1 MSTLSNNRGNATQL
15 GLWCVNANNDPS
27 NANANNWGARQSPQA
42 RKPSRDRLMSL
53 NQPPV
58 QSASG
63 LAATADTFR
72 PSGCAGQSPLIR
84 RSRVAPS
91 RDDGRKGAMRK
102 RRNAAAIVAAEGR
115 LAA

>member
-1 MSTLSNNRGNATQL
+1 MSTLSNNRGNASQL
-15 GLWCVNANNDPS
+15 GLWYVNANNAPS
-27 NANANNWGARQSPQA
+27 DADANNWGARQSPQT
-42 RKPSRDRLMSL
+42 RNPSRDRLMSL

-63 LAATADTFR
+63 LAATAEVR
-72 PSGCAGQSPLIR
+72 RRGCAGQSPLIR

-91 RDDGRKGAMRK
+91 RDCGRKDAMRK
-102 RRNAAAIVAAEGR
+102 RRRGTAEGR